1 MPGLWSELDF
11 STAKKPVCLGA
22 IRKYI
27 KRGNGTT
34 TRVTLDRFG
43 SNVEKIPRY
52 ITTHCR
58 ELNDLRISGGI
69 IGASILKSVACA
81 SKLTTLIISKACQTS
96 FDVVIQ
102 LLSHCS
108 NLERAE
114 FHSVSGTKYGVASWK
129 IDMPKLR
136 TLTLDNP
143 KAAGNSMI
151 HLEALVTKIPNI
163 HTLSVQGWVVPPIV
177 PGGNIDF
184 SNLHQ
189 LQHLNISHLKA
200 ILPPRLPSTVRTVA
214 MANCYTMP
222 GLQGASFAELDLPQ
236 MVRLSLAGWSD
247 LSLGDLRAYL
257 ISSKGKVTH
266 LDIGGCIALSSV
278 NLKELI
284 TEGYLERVEDL
295 VLRSCNVD
303 DEIAVLIARNLPR
316 LEDLDLACT
325 KVSGVGVKALTI
337 GLEGKL
343 KRLRLDGCQ
352 STNIDAVA
360 LARSTGVKVAFGF
373 LDLWSGGRRIRQL

>member
-1 MPGLWSELDF
+1 M
-11 STAKKPVCLGA
+11 
-22 IRKYI
+22 
-27 KRGNGTT
+27 
-34 TRVTLDRFG
+34 
-43 SNVEKIPRY
+43 EKIPRY

-58 ELNDLRISGGI
+58 GLNDLRISGGI

-81 SKLTTLIISKACQTS
+81 SNLTTLIISEVCQTS
-96 FDVVIQ
+96 FAVVVQ

-114 FHSVSGTKYGVASWK
+114 FPSVIDATYHSASWK

-143 KAAGNSMI
+143 QATRLSGNFVI
-151 HLEALVTKIPNI
+151 HLEHLVTKIPNI
-163 HTLSVQGWVVPPIV
+163 HTLSVQGWVVPPLI

-189 LQHLNISHLKA
+189 LQHLNISYLKA
-200 ILPPRLPSTVRTVA
+200 VLPPRLPSTVLTVA
-214 MANCYTMP
+214 MANCYTLP
-222 GLQGASFAELDLPQ
+222 GLQRVSFAELDLPQ

-247 LSLGDLRAYL
+247 LSLGDLQAYL
-257 ISSKGKVTH
+257 ISSKGKATH

-303 DEIAVLIARNLPR
+303 DEIAVLMARNLPR
-316 LEDLDLACT
+316 LENLDLAYT

-343 KRLRLDGCQ
+343 KHLCLDGCH

-360 LARSTGVKVAFGF
+360 LARAMGVKVAFGF
-373 LDLWSGGRRIRQL
+373 PDLRSGGRRIRQP